1 MGCAPPS
8 DKGSLV
14 TRIGI
19 NGLGRIGRAVL
30 RLASARS
37 DITVAG
43 VNDLVDLDDMA
54 YYVRHDSVHGAFPGA
69 VETGG
74 GDLVVDGET
83 VRYTTERDPG
93 DLDWEGVDVVVE
105 STGAFRSREDA
116 ARHLAGG
123 ARRVLISAPSDDA
136 DVTVVPGVND
146 EAYDP
151 DTHEVISLASCTTNC
166 VAPVLRVL
174 HDRFGVASAMFTTI
188 HAYTASQSLVDGPS
202 RKVRRGRAAALSLV
216 PTTTGAANA
225 TELVLPSLA
234 GRLDGIAVRA
244 PVPDGSITD
253 LVATLESDTTAEAV
267 LAAFR
272 DAAAGDDILG
282 SVLGVSDEPLVSI
295 DIVGDTHSAL
305 VDAGSIR
312 MLDGQVKLLAW
323 YDNEMGYAARLLDF
337 AARI

>member
-1 MGCAPPS
+1 M
-8 DKGSLV
+8 